1 MTVRFLFLCSLIAAL
16 AVRAEDFQGSTQE
29 MPYED
34 GIIHYDT
41 ATPAD
46 PAAKLQ
52 ARLAGGE
59 SKLLWDEKFGYL
71 PALLESLQ
79 VPASSQTLVF
89 SKTSLQR
96 HDISPSNPR
105 ALYYRDDVYIGYIP
119 GAEHLEIAATDP
131 RLGAIFYTL
140 EQEKVRKPK
149 LVRETDCLRCHGG
162 QRSLGV
168 PGPIMR
174 SIGTDSTG
182 ELDPQ
187 TEVSDIDH
195 CTPLADRWA
204 GWYVTGR
211 HGVQTHRG
219 NLVGAQALERQTRE
233 PNFLGN
239 LTDLSRFFDTG
250 KYLHA
255 GSDIG
260 ALMVLEHQAHMHA
273 YITRLNFETQQ
284 MMSMYGHIRYLRS
297 QVNAFLRYL
306 LFTEEAPLTAPIEG
320 DPEFAKTFMAQGPR
334 DHLGRSLRDF
344 DFQTRMFKYP
354 CSFLIYSDAFDGMPT
369 VMHDL
374 LLERLYAIL
383 TDREPDPQFAKI
395 AAADRKAILE
405 ILRET
410 KPNLPDYWRAH
421 GAS

>member
-1 MTVRFLFLCSLIAAL
+1 MLLRLSLLLSLAAVCF
-16 AVRAEDFQGSTQE
+16 ARAEDFQGATQE
-29 MPYED
+29 MPYEE
-34 GIIHYDT
+34 GVVQYSKT
-41 ATPAD
+41 AAND
-46 PAAKLQ
+46 PVAKLKD
-52 ARLAGGE
+52 RLESGE
-59 SKLLWDEKFGYL
+59 AKLAWDEKFGYL
-71 PALLESLQ
+71 PGLLDSLK
-79 VPASSQTLVF
+79 VPACSQTLVF

-96 HDISPSNPR
+96 HEITPSNPR

-119 GAEHLEIAATDP
+119 EAERLEIAATDP
-131 RLGAIFYTL
+131 KLGAIFYTL

-182 ELDPQ
+182 ELDPL

-211 HGVQTHRG
+211 HGAQTHRG
-219 NLVGAQALERQTRE
+219 NLIGAKAFARQEKE

-239 LTDLSRFFDTG
+239 LTDLSQFIDPG
-250 KYLHA
+250 KYLRP

-284 MMSMYGHIRYLRS
+284 MMSMYGHIRYLKS
-297 QVNAFLRYL
+297 QENAFLRYL
-306 LFTEEAPLTAPIEG
+306 LFTEEAPLTARIEG
-320 DPEFAKTFMAQGPR
+320 DPEFAKAFQEQGPR

-354 CSFLIYSDAFDGMPT
+354 CSFLIYSEAFESMPT
-369 VMHDL
+369 VMRDL

-383 TDREPDPQFAKI
+383 TNQDPDPQFAKI
-395 AAADRKAILE
+395 AAADRQAILE

-410 KPNLPDYWRAH
+410 KPNLPEYWRKTN
-421 GAS
+421 G